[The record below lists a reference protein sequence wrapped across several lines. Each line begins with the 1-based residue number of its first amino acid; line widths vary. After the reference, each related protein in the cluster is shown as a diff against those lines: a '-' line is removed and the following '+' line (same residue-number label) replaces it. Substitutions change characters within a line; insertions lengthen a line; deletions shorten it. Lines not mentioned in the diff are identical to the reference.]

1 VDLMYKRSRLM
12 LVFLVIGGTAVWLL
26 TSMFEAHPIGV
37 AAAVHH
43 ELIRHKADGER
54 CVIPSSATPG
64 RVEHLLGI
72 LTNTRERSLQI
83 PPEDNMVNM
92 VVTFAY
98 MLDINREG
106 INRSSL
112 EERQNEFLD
121 SMWRNLHHERVW
133 SIHILYEQNKHM
145 QYLIKSVMERAEKS
159 VAATAIDIPDTED
172 CSPSL
177 SASAGVVALLKQK
190 VFMTVLEDGKVLE
203 YKRAFE
209 YANQYLSGTLYSFGK
224 VPLLTWMFVG
234 LVAWIGNSDI
244 YLGDGWEQLSVAN
257 MKSKSKAYSLT
268 RQEVCPHKTENCAH
282 SENQRNGGSDCFVV
296 VPPVADHLLEAMDH
310 PTNVWGAE
318 NNVIYQ
324 LSRGGYHVSNPCNI
338 INIIHNHCSG
348 NRPNEATVRVN
359 VPNGRRGS
367 GVSRPTSSL

>member
-1 VDLMYKRSRLM
+1 MYKRYRLL
-12 LVFLVIGGTAVWLL
+12 LVFLVIGGTVVWLL
-26 TSMFEAHPIGV
+26 TSMFEAHPTGV

-43 ELIRHKADGER
+43 EPKRHKADGGER

-72 LTNTRERSLQI
+72 LTNNRERSLQI

-112 EERQNEFLD
+112 EERQNEFVD

-145 QYLIKSVMERAEKS
+145 QYLIKTVMERAERR
-159 VAATAIDIPDTED
+159 VAATAIDIPDPDD

-177 SASAGVVALLKQK
+177 SASAVVVALLKQK
-190 VFMTVLEDGKVLE
+190 VFMTALEDGKVLE

-209 YANQYLSGTLYSFGK
+209 YANHYLSGTLLVVSNSAYLE
-224 VPLLTWMFVG
+224 VVVG
-234 LVAWIGNSDI
+234 LIAWIGNSDI
-244 YLGDGWEQLSVAN
+244 YLGEGWEQLSVAN

-268 RQEVCPHKTENCAH
+268 RQEVCSNKRENCAH
-282 SENQRNGGSDCFVV
+282 SVNQRNGGSDCFVV

-324 LSRGGYHVSNPCNI
+324 LSRGGYHVTNPCNV

-348 NRPNEATVRVN
+348 YRPNEATVRVN

-367 GVSRPTSSL
+367 GVSRPASSL